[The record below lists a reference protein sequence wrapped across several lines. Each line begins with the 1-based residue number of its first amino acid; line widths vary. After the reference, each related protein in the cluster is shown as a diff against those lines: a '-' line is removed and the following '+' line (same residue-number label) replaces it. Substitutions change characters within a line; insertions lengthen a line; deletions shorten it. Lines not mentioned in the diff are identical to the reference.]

1 MDDKEILKQIERI
14 ENIKYGEDG
23 IYIKKILNIKK
34 DITDYICEKRD
45 KNNKYPKGK
54 FMDEYISF
62 LNGFKLYKQ
71 YKEEEHNEFVNIIIE
86 YISSHKKL
94 NNIQKDSLLEII
106 NKNI

>member
-1 MDDKEILKQIERI
+1 
-14 ENIKYGEDG
+14 
-23 IYIKKILNIKK
+23 
-34 DITDYICEKRD
+34 
-45 KNNKYPKGK
+45 
-54 FMDEYISF
+54 MDEYISF